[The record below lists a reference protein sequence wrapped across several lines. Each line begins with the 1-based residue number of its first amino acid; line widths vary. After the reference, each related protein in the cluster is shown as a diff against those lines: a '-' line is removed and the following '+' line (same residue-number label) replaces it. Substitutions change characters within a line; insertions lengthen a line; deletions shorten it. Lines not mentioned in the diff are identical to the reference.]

1 MIKNID
7 SFIKNGRRNLIY
19 LLNDEL
25 RNHYS
30 ETEIG
35 KLNSELKKIKD
46 EYKPIL
52 LNSKSRSEF
61 LIAFSGIRKY
71 LISETKTP
79 EQIIWNQLIEELMIE
94 LFYFFSQKFQLTPN
108 EAFIYYIFEKTRIF
122 YNHKIEENYFYK
134 YITQNGKVGLN
145 ILSLYACDIVNRQ
158 IKKKEAVDI
167 KLFIFYFKNHF
178 KLSSLIIENI
188 DQFIPITKRNLRKF
202 TISKSKPLIA
212 HYLKEF
218 KNDDDLAPKI
228 ESYEHNKHFYYLFL
242 REKLKDCL
250 RESENQLRE
259 KLGYKRIGEGY
270 VREQQLYNEVI
281 KYINPEKI
289 KRRYRPKWLQGLE
302 LDIYIELENKNIGIE
317 HQGEQHLRPIKYFGG
332 IKSYKKQILRDRR
345 KLLICEANQ
354 VKLLYCYYNEPITL
368 FVKEILLKYYKA
380 NNISC

>member
-7 SFIKNGRRNLIY
+7 SYLGNGRNNLKY

-30 ETEIG
+30 EIEIKNLNT
-35 KLNSELKKIKD
+35 KLKRIEN

-61 LIAFSGIRKY
+61 LTAFSGIRKY

-94 LFYFFSQKFQLTPN
+94 LFNIFPQNFQLTPN
-108 EAFIYYIFEKTRIF
+108 EAFIYYVFEKTRIF

-158 IKKKEAVDI
+158 IRNKEAVDI
-167 KLFIFYFKNHF
+167 KLFLFYFKNHF
-178 KLSSLIIENI
+178 KLSPLIIEYI
-188 DQFIPITKRNLRKF
+188 EQFLPITKKNLRKF

-228 ESYEHNKHFYYLFL
+228 GSYEHNKHFYYLFL

-259 KLGYKRIGEGY
+259 KLGYKRIGEGN
-270 VREQQLYNEVI
+270 VREHTLYKELTKV
-281 KYINPEKI
+281 INPFKI
-289 KRRYRPKWLQGLE
+289 RRWYRPKWLGGLE
-302 LDIYIELENKNIGIE
+302 IDFYFELDGKKFGIE
-317 HQGEQHLRPIKYFGG
+317 YQGVQHVRPIKYFGG
-332 IKSYKKQILRDRR
+332 KKAFKSQIKRDIR
-345 KLLICEANQ
+345 KINLCQANG
-354 VKLLYCYYNEPITL
+354 VKLLHCYFDDQVQNFINQ
-368 FVKEILLKYYKA
+368 KLLPHLG
-380 NNISC
+380 